1 MTASAR
7 NLFLLVLAVTAGW
20 ILEETLQEST
30 VPAAA
35 SENTAS
41 AVTPEDAAPAS
52 VAWPQVSEPTA
63 SHEAPPDVEAESGPK
78 NIVHLLPPPV
88 TNESSP
94 KSSDDRHAHTQ
105 SGKSRSSR
113 DPDRADET
121 ADFSNTSASSTTPQD
136 LVRERATQR
145 DLERR
150 RRIEGRRW
158 IGYEP
163 SRPVVSAIPF
173 MSGTNW
179 QPMVVVAPRTVPD
192 YRRNEGPRKE

>member
-1 MTASAR
+1 MTASAH
-7 NLFLLVLAVTAGW
+7 NLLLLVLAVTAGW
-20 ILEETLQEST
+20 ILEETFQEST
-30 VPAAA
+30 VSAAA

-41 AVTPEDAAPAS
+41 AVIPEDDARAS

-63 SHEAPPDVEAESGPK
+63 SQEAAPGVEAESGPK

-88 TNESSP
+88 TNEFAP
-94 KSSDDRHAHTQ
+94 KSSDNRHAHAQ

-113 DPDRADET
+113 DQDRADET
-121 ADFSNTSASSTTPQD
+121 AAFSNTSTSSTTPQD

-163 SRPVVSAIPF
+163 SRPMVSAIPF

-179 QPMVVVAPRTVPD
+179 QPMVGVVPRTVPD
-192 YRRNEGPRKE
+192 YRGN